1 MTRML
6 LPVCCIWQHSHFI
19 FDRSEV
25 QEEEEPEKPIVEGR
39 KKKFV
44 PFMGKKPAP
53 KQVIE
58 SDDDDEM

>member
-1 MTRML
+1 
-6 LPVCCIWQHSHFI
+6 
-19 FDRSEV
+19 V
-25 QEEEEPEKPIVEGR
+25 QEEKEPEKPFVEGR